1 MWNDV
6 HCSSTVNV
14 TAAFTTEN
22 VTCLRFLWRISL
34 VTKGNLKSNSPQWEI
49 RTTVNYQE
57 KTDGAISMHGFTSHI
72 NSSPLQIKRFSV
84 FFFFP
89 LSKQEIKSLMLIV
102 CSCLPSANS
111 PLLNFSLQTSNELGE
126 RDYKAN
132 PVKKIIIIAF
142 KAI

>member
-1 MWNDV
+1 
-6 HCSSTVNV
+6 
-14 TAAFTTEN
+14 
-22 VTCLRFLWRISL
+22 
-34 VTKGNLKSNSPQWEI
+34 
-49 RTTVNYQE
+49 
-57 KTDGAISMHGFTSHI
+57 MHGFTSHI

-84 FFFFP
+84 FP

>member
-1 MWNDV
+1 MEQYQCMASP
-6 HCSSTVNV
+6 HT
-14 TAAFTTEN
+14 
-22 VTCLRFLWRISL
+22 LILHLYR
-34 VTKGNLKSNSPQWEI
+34 LKDFQ
-49 RTTVNYQE
+49 
-57 KTDGAISMHGFTSHI
+57 F
-72 NSSPLQIKRFSV
+72 

>member
-1 MWNDV
+1 MEQYQCMASP
-6 HCSSTVNV
+6 HTLI
-14 TAAFTTEN
+14 FH
-22 VTCLRFLWRISL
+22 LYR
-34 VTKGNLKSNSPQWEI
+34 LKDFQ
-49 RTTVNYQE
+49 
-57 KTDGAISMHGFTSHI
+57 
-72 NSSPLQIKRFSV
+72 
-84 FFFFP
+84 FFFS